1 MAALLLTSLCDHL
14 QVDVRSSSLLMTE
27 PLFNLPSIERK
38 TQEMVFE
45 HFGFQAMHAAPAAVL
60 AMHQAADEGDP
71 ADMMTHSLS
80 GVVLDAGFSFTHA
93 VPIFDG
99 RVQLEGVQRIN
110 LGGKALTNLLKEQV
124 RRCCAPR
131 RDPVWGVDS
140 VPFWLL
146 DHGESG

>member
-1 MAALLLTSLCDHL
+1 M
-14 QVDVRSSSLLMTE
+14 DVRSSSLLMTE

-71 ADMMTHSLS
+71 ADMMTRSLS
-80 GVVLDAGFSFTHA
+80 GIVLDAGFSFTHA

-99 RVQLEGVQRIN
+99 CVQLEGVQRIN

-124 RRCCAPR
+124 RRCCAQR
-131 RDPVWGVDS
+131 RDPVWGGGQRTILVT
-140 VPFWLL
+140 
-146 DHGESG
+146 